1 MVISVTGKKNPVQ
14 SVLPMIFF
22 MQVINL
28 KLDGRGEGEGE
39 RECGENGRG
48 GERRQCLLN
57 RRQNRTE
64 EEIPKLLI
72 LLFNVVKLA
81 NLSVQRL
88 ILPFL

>member
-1 MVISVTGKKNPVQ
+1 
-14 SVLPMIFF
+14 

-28 KLDGRGEGEGE
+28 KLEGRGEGAGE

-48 GERRQCLLN
+48 GEKEREGERRQSLLN

-72 LLFNVVKLA
+72 LLFNVVKLVS
-81 NLSVQRL
+81 LSVQRP